1 MFREQQLHGKL
12 LLIGDVFDLP
22 DLGDAARGN
31 TVHKLILVDLVL
43 IFVVGHQTVPI
54 AARTNTRLALTEL
67 ATSI

>member
-1 MFREQQLHGKL
+1 
-12 LLIGDVFDLP
+12 
-22 DLGDAARGN
+22 
-31 TVHKLILVDLVL
+31 L